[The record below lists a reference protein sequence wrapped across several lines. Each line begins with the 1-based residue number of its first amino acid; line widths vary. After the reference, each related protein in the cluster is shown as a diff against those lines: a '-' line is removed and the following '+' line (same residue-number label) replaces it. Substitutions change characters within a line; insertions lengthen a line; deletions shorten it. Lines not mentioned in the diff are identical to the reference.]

1 MGKEKKA
8 FTIKEKIIGA
18 IASTA
23 IMAIPFMV
31 APAQQGY
38 ANIVIPIETPSVT
51 PSITPSITPSV
62 TPSVTPTIRATPVDK
77 ITTIVI
83 PLNGTKYVDL
93 DSLYSAQNMHV
104 IQNEAELTIATG
116 KFIVGNHGIY
126 EINTSSVGK
135 ATFTVIGTRYEEQSY
150 TQITDTFQVI
160 VVPNTGNPD
169 EFKFDISNVVNLMS
183 QSSEQDQTNDQV
195 VKGLLRNISPK
206 TINNYDPFEYDSFN
220 SAPYQL
226 ETTDKIHGFI
236 GEPIHSWEIEQ
247 QIHNYFSDKNENMLD
262 VIFIDKNNG
271 NIQFE
276 EKYDESG
283 EILHGYDLTPLRT
296 GDFGLNVL
304 IVDHHGGLT
313 KGRIPFHITKTEN
326 FILDA
331 ESSITID
338 LASYFTLNPNTNFD
352 FNGASGHLTI
362 TGTKATFTPDLLAET
377 YIISAINGDE
387 REDRKFIVT
396 PKDSLVNRKIILGS
410 QLKLN
415 LQSLLLPVPG
425 SSVTYS
431 VYLNNSSVTGLTY
444 SIDHTNS
451 LYFSSDSNAETN
463 SPIDITV
470 TAKDET
476 NNVTIKD
483 KMQISAIPLVKTD
496 INRGFEVTQLFSSE
510 SEWNDVVVSSPFIK
524 NGSPFGSYN
533 TVYSDSNGTGST
545 VVTLNYKNELIFTVP
560 FTYLPI
566 R

>member
-8 FTIKEKIIGA
+8 FSKKEKIVGA

-23 IMAIPFMV
+23 ILAVPFLV

-38 ANIVIPIETPSVT
+38 AAIVS
-51 PSITPSITPSV
+51 
-62 TPSVTPTIRATPVDK
+62 PSVTPTISVDK

-83 PLNGTKYVDL
+83 PLNGTKYIDL
-93 DSLYSAQNMHV
+93 DSLYSADYTSV
-104 IQNEAELTIATG
+104 VQNETEENIAKG
-116 KFIVGNHGIY
+116 KYTLGNHGIY
-126 EINTSSVGK
+126 EITASSVGK
-135 ATFTVIGTRYEEQSY
+135 ATFTVTGTRYEEPSY

-169 EFKFDISNVVNLMS
+169 EFKFDISNVLNLMN

-206 TINNYDPFEYDSFN
+206 TINNYDPFEYDSIN

-226 ETTDKIHGFI
+226 ETTDKIHGI
-236 GEPIHSWEIEQ
+236 VGEPIHSLEIEQ
-247 QIHNYFSDKNENMLD
+247 QIYKYFSDNDENMLD
-262 VIFIDKNNG
+262 VIFIDRNNG
-271 NIQFE
+271 NIQYE
-276 EKYDESG
+276 EKYDASG

-296 GDFGLNVL
+296 GDFDLNVL

-313 KGRIPFHITKTEN
+313 KGKIPFHITETEN
-326 FILDA
+326 FILDT

-338 LASYFTLNPNTNFD
+338 LANYFTINPNTNFD
-352 FNGASGHLTI
+352 LNGASGHLTI
-362 TGTKATFTPDLLAET
+362 SGTEATFTPDSMAKT

-396 PKDSLVNRKIILGS
+396 PRDSLVNRKIILGS

-415 LQSLLLPVPG
+415 LQSLLVPVPG

-431 VYLNNSSVTGLTY
+431 VYLNNSSVTGITY
-444 SIDHTNS
+444 GIDYTNS
-451 LYFSSDSNAETN
+451 LYFSSEINAETN

-483 KMQISAIPLVKTD
+483 KMQISAIPMVRSNS
-496 INRGFEVTQLFSSE
+496 NRGFEVTQLFASD

-524 NGSPFGSYN
+524 NGTPFGSYN
-533 TVYSDSNGTGST
+533 TVYSESNGTGST
-545 VVTLNYKNELIFTVP
+545 AVTLNYKNELIFTVP
-560 FTYLPI
+560 FTYPLN
-566 R
+566 